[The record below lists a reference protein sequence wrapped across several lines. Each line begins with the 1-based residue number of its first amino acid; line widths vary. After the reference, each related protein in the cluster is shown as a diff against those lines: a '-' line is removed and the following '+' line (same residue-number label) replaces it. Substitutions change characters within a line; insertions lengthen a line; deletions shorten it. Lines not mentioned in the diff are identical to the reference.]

1 MHGHEVHACE
11 IHVYEVH
18 AHEMHAVLE
27 CTVEAEGRRVGVVW
41 YAALGGV
48 YAVACKL
55 IWVGA
60 GERMLHRGIGTMQ
73 RR

>member
-1 MHGHEVHACE
+1 M
-11 IHVYEVH
+11 YEFQPAVE
-18 AHEMHAVLE
+18 EMHVVLE

-60 GERMLHRGIGTMQ
+60 GERMLHRGIGPMQ